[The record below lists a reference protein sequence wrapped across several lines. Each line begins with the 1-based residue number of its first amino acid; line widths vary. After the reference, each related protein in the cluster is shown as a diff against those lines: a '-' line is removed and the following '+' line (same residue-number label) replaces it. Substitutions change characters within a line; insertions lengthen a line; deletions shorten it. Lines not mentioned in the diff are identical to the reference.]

1 MSVLTPIRDRHEAI
15 RPLEVEAPHRR
26 RHPEAPDQG
35 DLDPRRREA
44 AEIPSSHGGEAPDAG
59 DADLDHGRSQ
69 S

>member
-1 MSVLTPIRDRHEAI
+1 MSVLTPVRDRHEAA
-15 RPLEVEAPHRR
+15 RPIEADAPHRG

-35 DLDPRRREA
+35 DLDPRRVEA
-44 AEIPSSHGGEAPDAG
+44 AEITSSQEVEAPDAG